1 MTENEKAR
9 ELIATSETTV
19 KVDPQNGWYL
29 KRFAALQFEGSVDNF
44 STNMPI
50 HVLEQQLPKDDTMK
64 LDDAVIEGQ
73 DFDYSKFYDERGNE
87 YSSVSEL
94 VQTLLDLDDDDS
106 IQEYNEENPDLPYI
120 PYEKLREMDKK
131 DIPELLLSVADEAD
145 YVDAYKEVT
154 DIESWNVEV
163 TPMSNNYETMGFA
176 FTHQGLKEYEKSI
189 DNHIFHFCRTYAYAG
204 EQHNRREGDFYPI
217 MEFLHSAGEQLLV
230 DDLKRFDVKVM
241 ELATAEEV
249 ENLYRTVPNEPHQA
263 AYIKV
268 MDRKTDTVYSRI
280 YVFCAGQEE
289 KCLNGDTYLSNK
301 QHYVL
306 VKKGDASYEVPYPFD
321 CDKTVEALNKKSE
334 KEETLTAAQRLF
346 FWTEYKEHS
355 NDIESLPKGTNK
367 YVKLTVEIDGKC
379 FTGGY
384 EAESIRY
391 CCPHR
396 PDAFINSHGFRYP
409 DEFDRFCEFMNE
421 IGHINSEPVPFSNI
435 TEIAAF
441 QGSKIFWKR
450 EA

>member
-1 MTENEKAR
+1 MTENEKAK

-19 KVDPQNGWYL
+19 KVNPQNGWYL

-120 PYEKLREMDKK
+120 PYEKREMDKK

-145 YVDAYKEVT
+145 YVDAYKEVS

-249 ENLYRTVPNEPHQA
+249 ENLYRTAPNEPHQA

-306 VKKGDASYEVPYPFD
+306 VKKGDDTYKVPYPFD

-334 KEETLTAAQRLF
+334 KE
-346 FWTEYKEHS
+346 
-355 NDIESLPKGTNK
+355 
-367 YVKLTVEIDGKC
+367 
-379 FTGGY
+379 
-384 EAESIRY
+384 
-391 CCPHR
+391 
-396 PDAFINSHGFRYP
+396 
-409 DEFDRFCEFMNE
+409 
-421 IGHINSEPVPFSNI
+421 
-435 TEIAAF
+435 
-441 QGSKIFWKR
+441 
-450 EA
+450 

>member
-1 MTENEKAR
+1 MTESEKAR

-145 YVDAYKEVT
+145 YVDAYKEVS

-249 ENLYRTVPNEPHQA
+249 ENLYRTAPNEPHQA

-306 VKKGDASYEVPYPFD
+306 VKKGDDTYKVPYPFD

-355 NDIESLPKGTNK
+355 NDI
-367 YVKLTVEIDGKC
+367 
-379 FTGGY
+379 
-384 EAESIRY
+384 
-391 CCPHR
+391 
-396 PDAFINSHGFRYP
+396 
-409 DEFDRFCEFMNE
+409 
-421 IGHINSEPVPFSNI
+421 
-435 TEIAAF
+435 
-441 QGSKIFWKR
+441 
-450 EA
+450 

>member
-1 MTENEKAR
+1 MTENGKAR

-44 STNMPI
+44 GTNMPI
-50 HVLEQQLPKDDTMK
+50 HVLEQQLPKEDTVK

-73 DFDYSKFYDERGNE
+73 DIDYSKFYDEKGNE

-94 VQTLLDLDDDDS
+94 VQTLLGLDDDDS
-106 IQEYNEENPDLPYI
+106 IQEYNKENPDLPYI
-120 PYEKLREMDKK
+120 PYEKLRDMDKK
-131 DIPELLLSVADEAD
+131 DVPEMLSSTVDEAD

-154 DIESWNVEV
+154 DIASYNVEV
-163 TPMSNNYETMGFA
+163 VPMSNNYETMGFA

-189 DNHIFHFCRTYAYAG
+189 DNHIFYPCRCYAHAG
-204 EQHNRREGDFYPI
+204 EKFGREAGDFYPI

-249 ENLYRTVPNEPHQA
+249 ENLYRTVPNEPYQA

-306 VKKGDASYEVPYPFD
+306 VKKGDDTYKVPYPFD
-321 CDKTVEALNKKSE
+321 CDKTVEALNKKPE

-346 FWTEYKEHS
+346 FWAEYK
-355 NDIESLPKGTNK
+355 NPNPIETKK
-367 YVKLTVEIDGKC
+367 K
-379 FTGGY
+379 
-384 EAESIRY
+384 
-391 CCPHR
+391 
-396 PDAFINSHGFRYP
+396 
-409 DEFDRFCEFMNE
+409 
-421 IGHINSEPVPFSNI
+421 
-435 TEIAAF
+435 
-441 QGSKIFWKR
+441 
-450 EA
+450 

>member
-44 STNMPI
+44 GTNMPI
-50 HVLEQQLPKDDTMK
+50 HVLEQQLPKEDTMK

-73 DFDYSKFYDERGNE
+73 EIDYSRFYDEKGNE

-94 VQTLLDLDDDDS
+94 VQTRLGLDDDDA
-106 IQEYNEENPDLPYI
+106 IQEYNKENPGLPYI
-120 PYEKLREMDKK
+120 PYEKLRDMDKK
-131 DIPELLLSVADEAD
+131 DIPEMLSSVVDEAD

-154 DIESWNVEV
+154 HVASYHVEV

-189 DNHIFHFCRTYAYAG
+189 DNHIFYPCRCYAHAG
-204 EQHNRREGDFYPI
+204 EKFGREAGDFYPI

-306 VKKGDASYEVPYPFD
+306 VKKGDDTYKVPYPFD

-346 FWTEYKEHS
+346 FWTEYKKT
-355 NDIESLPKGTNK
+355 I
-367 YVKLTVEIDGKC
+367 KLD
-379 FTGGY
+379 
-384 EAESIRY
+384 
-391 CCPHR
+391 
-396 PDAFINSHGFRYP
+396 
-409 DEFDRFCEFMNE
+409 
-421 IGHINSEPVPFSNI
+421 
-435 TEIAAF
+435 
-441 QGSKIFWKR
+441 
-450 EA
+450 

>member
-94 VQTLLDLDDDDS
+94 VQTLLDLDDDES

-131 DIPELLLSVADEAD
+131 DIPELLLSVAGDEAD

-249 ENLYRTVPNEPHQA
+249 ENLYRTAPNEPHQA

-306 VKKGDASYEVPYPFD
+306 VKKGDDTYKVPYPFD

-355 NDIESLPKGTNK
+355 NDI
-367 YVKLTVEIDGKC
+367 
-379 FTGGY
+379 
-384 EAESIRY
+384 
-391 CCPHR
+391 
-396 PDAFINSHGFRYP
+396 
-409 DEFDRFCEFMNE
+409 
-421 IGHINSEPVPFSNI
+421 
-435 TEIAAF
+435 
-441 QGSKIFWKR
+441 
-450 EA
+450 

>member
-73 DFDYSKFYDERGNE
+73 DFDYNKFYDERGNE

-106 IQEYNEENPDLPYI
+106 IQEYNKENPDLPYI

-145 YVDAYKEVT
+145 YVDAYKEKT

-249 ENLYRTVPNEPHQA
+249 ENLYRTVPNEPYQA

-268 MDRKTDTVYSRI
+268 MDRKTDSVYSRI

-321 CDKTVEALNKKSE
+321 CDKTVEALNRKNSKEKS
-334 KEETLTAAQRLF
+334 LTAAQRLF
-346 FWTEYKEHS
+346 FWAEYKEHS
-355 NDIESLPKGTNK
+355 KDI
-367 YVKLTVEIDGKC
+367 
-379 FTGGY
+379 
-384 EAESIRY
+384 
-391 CCPHR
+391 
-396 PDAFINSHGFRYP
+396 
-409 DEFDRFCEFMNE
+409 
-421 IGHINSEPVPFSNI
+421 
-435 TEIAAF
+435 
-441 QGSKIFWKR
+441 
-450 EA
+450 

>member
-9 ELIATSETTV
+9 ELIATSETAV

-145 YVDAYKEVT
+145 YVDAYKEVS

-249 ENLYRTVPNEPHQA
+249 ENLYRTAPNEPHQA

-306 VKKGDASYEVPYPFD
+306 VKKGDDTYKVPYPFD

-355 NDIESLPKGTNK
+355 NDI
-367 YVKLTVEIDGKC
+367 
-379 FTGGY
+379 
-384 EAESIRY
+384 
-391 CCPHR
+391 
-396 PDAFINSHGFRYP
+396 
-409 DEFDRFCEFMNE
+409 
-421 IGHINSEPVPFSNI
+421 
-435 TEIAAF
+435 
-441 QGSKIFWKR
+441 
-450 EA
+450 

>member
-44 STNMPI
+44 GTNMPI

-94 VQTLLDLDDDDS
+94 VQTQLGLDDDDS
-106 IQEYNEENPDLPYI
+106 IREYNEENPDLPFI

-145 YVDAYKEVT
+145 YIDAYKEVT

-204 EQHNRREGDFYPI
+204 EQYNRREAGDFYPI
-217 MEFLHSAGEQLLV
+217 MELLHSTGEQLLRH
-230 DDLKRFDVKVM
+230 DLRRYDVQPLVVRTPDEM
-241 ELATAEEV
+241 D
-249 ENLYRTVPNEPHQA
+249 NFYRTQPNEMILA
-263 AYIKV
+263 AYLEVIDKV
-268 MDRKTDTVYSRI
+268 SGEIYSKIR
-280 YVFCAGQEE
+280 VWCCGHE
-289 KCLNGDTYLSNK
+289 
-301 QHYVL
+301 
-306 VKKGDASYEVPYPFD
+306 
-321 CDKTVEALNKKSE
+321 
-334 KEETLTAAQRLF
+334 EETYDKVAQIASQRKITAVLAKAKLSKRKRRQQGVHAQQR
-346 FWTEYKEHS
+346 
-355 NDIESLPKGTNK
+355 
-367 YVKLTVEIDGKC
+367 
-379 FTGGY
+379 
-384 EAESIRY
+384 
-391 CCPHR
+391 
-396 PDAFINSHGFRYP
+396 
-409 DEFDRFCEFMNE
+409 M
-421 IGHINSEPVPFSNI
+421 
-435 TEIAAF
+435 
-441 QGSKIFWKR
+441 
-450 EA
+450 

>member
-73 DFDYSKFYDERGNE
+73 DFDYSKFYDEKGNE

-145 YVDAYKEVT
+145 YVDAYKEVS

-249 ENLYRTVPNEPHQA
+249 ENLYRTAPNEPHQA

-306 VKKGDASYEVPYPFD
+306 VKKGDDTYKVPYPFD
-321 CDKTVEALNKKSE
+321 CDKAVEALNKKSE

-355 NDIESLPKGTNK
+355 NDI
-367 YVKLTVEIDGKC
+367 
-379 FTGGY
+379 
-384 EAESIRY
+384 
-391 CCPHR
+391 
-396 PDAFINSHGFRYP
+396 
-409 DEFDRFCEFMNE
+409 
-421 IGHINSEPVPFSNI
+421 
-435 TEIAAF
+435 
-441 QGSKIFWKR
+441 
-450 EA
+450 

>member
-9 ELIATSETTV
+9 ELITTSETTV

-94 VQTLLDLDDDDS
+94 VQTLLALDDDYS
-106 IQEYNEENPDLPYI
+106 IQEYNKENPDLPYI

-145 YVDAYKEVT
+145 YVDAYKEKT

-249 ENLYRTVPNEPHQA
+249 ENLYRTVPNEPYQA

-306 VKKGDASYEVPYPFD
+306 VKKGDDTYKVPYPFD

-346 FWTEYKEHS
+346 FWAEYKKT
-355 NDIESLPKGTNK
+355 I
-367 YVKLTVEIDGKC
+367 KLD
-379 FTGGY
+379 
-384 EAESIRY
+384 
-391 CCPHR
+391 
-396 PDAFINSHGFRYP
+396 
-409 DEFDRFCEFMNE
+409 
-421 IGHINSEPVPFSNI
+421 
-435 TEIAAF
+435 
-441 QGSKIFWKR
+441 
-450 EA
+450 

>member
-154 DIESWNVEV
+154 NIESWNVEV

-249 ENLYRTVPNEPHQA
+249 ENLYRTAPNEPHQA

-306 VKKGDASYEVPYPFD
+306 VKKGDDTYKVPYPFD

-346 FWTEYKEHS
+346 FWAEYKEHS
-355 NDIESLPKGTNK
+355 KDI
-367 YVKLTVEIDGKC
+367 
-379 FTGGY
+379 
-384 EAESIRY
+384 
-391 CCPHR
+391 
-396 PDAFINSHGFRYP
+396 
-409 DEFDRFCEFMNE
+409 
-421 IGHINSEPVPFSNI
+421 
-435 TEIAAF
+435 
-441 QGSKIFWKR
+441 
-450 EA
+450 

>member
-1 MTENEKAR
+1 MTENEKAK

-19 KVDPQNGWYL
+19 KVNPQNGWYL

-145 YVDAYKEVT
+145 YVDAYKEVS

-230 DDLKRFDVKVM
+230 DDLKRFDVNK
-241 ELATAEEV
+241 LEV
-249 ENLYRTVPNEPHQA
+249 S
-263 AYIKV
+263 IKSTETGFSL
-268 MDRKTDTVYSRI
+268 TD
-280 YVFCAGQEE
+280 
-289 KCLNGDTYLSNK
+289 
-301 QHYVL
+301 
-306 VKKGDASYEVPYPFD
+306 
-321 CDKTVEALNKKSE
+321 
-334 KEETLTAAQRLF
+334 
-346 FWTEYKEHS
+346 
-355 NDIESLPKGTNK
+355 
-367 YVKLTVEIDGKC
+367 
-379 FTGGY
+379 
-384 EAESIRY
+384 
-391 CCPHR
+391 
-396 PDAFINSHGFRYP
+396 
-409 DEFDRFCEFMNE
+409 
-421 IGHINSEPVPFSNI
+421 NSEPDVNYIMTQVPMDDSFWE
-435 TEIAAF
+435 TCTA
-441 QGSKIFWKR
+441 SKNR
-450 EA
+450 

>member
-9 ELIATSETTV
+9 ELITTSETTV

-73 DFDYSKFYDERGNE
+73 DFDYNKFYDERGNE

-106 IQEYNEENPDLPYI
+106 IQEYNKENSDLPYI
-120 PYEKLREMDKK
+120 PYEKLQEMDKK

-145 YVDAYKEVT
+145 YVDAYKEKT

-249 ENLYRTVPNEPHQA
+249 ENLYRTVPNEPYQA

-268 MDRKTDTVYSRI
+268 MDRKTDSVYSRI

-321 CDKTVEALNKKSE
+321 CDKTVEALNRKNSKE
-334 KEETLTAAQRLF
+334 KTLTAAQRLF
-346 FWTEYKEHS
+346 FWAEYKEHS
-355 NDIESLPKGTNK
+355 KDI
-367 YVKLTVEIDGKC
+367 
-379 FTGGY
+379 
-384 EAESIRY
+384 
-391 CCPHR
+391 
-396 PDAFINSHGFRYP
+396 
-409 DEFDRFCEFMNE
+409 
-421 IGHINSEPVPFSNI
+421 
-435 TEIAAF
+435 
-441 QGSKIFWKR
+441 
-450 EA
+450 

>member
-9 ELIATSETTV
+9 ELITTSETTV

-106 IQEYNEENPDLPYI
+106 IQEYNKENPDLPYI

-145 YVDAYKEVT
+145 YVDAYKEKT

-204 EQHNRREGDFYPI
+204 ELYGREVGDFHPI

-249 ENLYRTVPNEPHQA
+249 ENLYRTVPNEPYQA

-301 QHYVL
+301 QHQL
-306 VKKGDASYEVPYPFD
+306 DPS
-321 CDKTVEALNKKSE
+321 C
-334 KEETLTAAQRLF
+334 Q
-346 FWTEYKEHS
+346 
-355 NDIESLPKGTNK
+355 I
-367 YVKLTVEIDGKC
+367 C
-379 FTGGY
+379 
-384 EAESIRY
+384 
-391 CCPHR
+391 
-396 PDAFINSHGFRYP
+396 
-409 DEFDRFCEFMNE
+409 
-421 IGHINSEPVPFSNI
+421 
-435 TEIAAF
+435 
-441 QGSKIFWKR
+441 
-450 EA
+450 

>member
-145 YVDAYKEVT
+145 YVDAYKEVS

-249 ENLYRTVPNEPHQA
+249 ENLYRTAPNEPHQA

-306 VKKGDASYEVPYPFD
+306 VKKGDDTYKVPYPFD

-355 NDIESLPKGTNK
+355 KDI
-367 YVKLTVEIDGKC
+367 
-379 FTGGY
+379 
-384 EAESIRY
+384 
-391 CCPHR
+391 
-396 PDAFINSHGFRYP
+396 
-409 DEFDRFCEFMNE
+409 
-421 IGHINSEPVPFSNI
+421 
-435 TEIAAF
+435 
-441 QGSKIFWKR
+441 
-450 EA
+450 